1 MTNEAPITTT
11 LKAPGANAPWMV
23 IRSENTPQLNAQL
36 SEIQAN
42 GIFAV
47 LASANEAF
55 AAHFTVG
62 SILGAKP
69 VSAPVDTGAFAPPAP
84 AAPAAAPTQ
93 QELFA
98 QFMAAQETGGLP
110 TAQPLPSGPTAP
122 VTAAQYGGGGADA
135 TPGAPIVAGMPAKLV
150 SGSSAR
156 GPWQAWADPRPKEA
170 TDHMQKT
177 DDVNHPGLNAGS
189 HKLWKFI
196 R

>member
-1 MTNEAPITTT
+1 MTEAPITTT

-23 IRSENTPQLNAQL
+23 IRSENTVQLNAQL
-36 SEIQAN
+36 AEIQAN
-42 GIFAV
+42 GTFAT

-62 SILGAKP
+62 AILGAKP
-69 VSAPVDTGAFAPPAP
+69 LDAPTTAGAFTPPAPEPAAPQPDAGVVALQQQIAALQAQQAAAAAP
-84 AAPAAAPTQ
+84 AAPAA
-93 QELFA
+93 
-98 QFMAAQETGGLP
+98 GG
-110 TAQPLPSGPTAP
+110 
-122 VTAAQYGGGGADA
+122 

-156 GPWQAWADPRPKEA
+156 GPWQAWADPRPKDA

-177 DDVNHPGLNAGS
+177 DDVNHPGLAGGT